1 MAWYATLIHFHL
13 WMTASAS
20 DENGVEMRAEL
31 LRFNSAL
38 EVGADASRQISG
50 DKSACVYKK

>member
-1 MAWYATLIHFHL
+1 
-13 WMTASAS
+13 MTASAS

-38 EVGADASRQISG
+38 EVGADANRQISG